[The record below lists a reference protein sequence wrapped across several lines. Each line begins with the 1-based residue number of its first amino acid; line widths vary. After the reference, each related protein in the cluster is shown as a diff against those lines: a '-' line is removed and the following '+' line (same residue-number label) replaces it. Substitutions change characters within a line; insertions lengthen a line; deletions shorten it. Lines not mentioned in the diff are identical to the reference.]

1 MSLTH
6 SITELIS
13 PAISEAGFIL
23 EEVIV
28 LSPGSHR
35 IVTCV
40 VDGESPLNLDQV
52 TIASRLISELLDE
65 APFMDQTPF
74 TLEVTSP
81 GVDRPLTEARHWK
94 KNLTR
99 IIRVILH
106 DGTEVQGR
114 LTAFDKTHATLVE
127 NIKGRMKTHSVA
139 FSDIKRAN
147 VEVEFN
153 RKDPVT
159 GLEQELDDTSDE
171 APVQDGEI

>member
-1 MSLTH
+1 MSLTN
-6 SITELIS
+6 SISELIS

-40 VDGESPLNLDQV
+40 VDGDTPLNLDQV

-81 GVDRPLTEARHWK
+81 GVDRPLTEPRHWK

-99 IIRVILH
+99 IIKAVLQ

-114 LTAFDKTHATLVE
+114 LTTFDETHATLVE

-153 RKDPVT
+153 RKDSASGVD
-159 GLEQELDDTSDE
+159 QDFDDNSAE
-171 APVQDGEI
+171 GGAI